1 MQTPSPS
8 RQSKKPMRKNRTEH
22 PPHPC
27 PSMSF
32 PPDDDKPD
40 YLIEPLNPDD
50 ETAFNYQLQIES
62 GEYEPG
68 EITLRQPT
76 PEDWKSF
83 EQALAQL
90 KELAAAEGVPLLPN
104 PLAGKLHGPAIRGP

>member
-1 MQTPSPS
+1 MSI
-8 RQSKKPMRKNRTEH
+8 
-22 PPHPC
+22 PP
-27 PSMSF
+27 
-32 PPDDDKPD
+32 DDKPD

-50 ETAFNYQLQIES
+50 ETAFNYQCKIES
-62 GEYEPG
+62 GEYDEG
-68 EITLRQPT
+68 EITIRQPT

-104 PLAGKLHGPAIRGP
+104 PLAGTLKMPTIRSP